1 MSWFSLSVPNPFK
14 FLKQEDEAEGEEE
27 EHHETPAAA
36 ELTQIISRELW
47 GAASFLALP
56 SSSNTLAGIR
66 SDLAEIGNGFKAGL
80 FRLCAL
86 LNSHPHEIGGGG
98 TVTEGVL
105 EFARDVSAR
114 PESWLDF
121 PLALSDDF
129 EMSDAQ
135 REHASVV
142 ECLTPSFAALRIKL
156 CSHMSE
162 GYFWKIYFLL
172 LQPLLNEHDS
182 EILLNPQITE
192 ARSIVKQQLKH
203 TNMEVQRFEADCSSL
218 EVGGKR
224 ISIQEESNED
234 KEYEVMAETTISSQR
249 WSVHS
254 EENVDEWSEDECSE
268 MSASVNDNKQESNKE
283 DVSFSDLEIN
293 NDGGGN
299 EFGKIV
305 GSRSQ
310 IAIGICG
317 GCIGDPEDCGLTWS

>member
-1 MSWFSLSVPNPFK
+1 MEL
-14 FLKQEDEAEGEEE
+14 LKLKTL
-27 EHHETPAAA
+27 ET
-36 ELTQIISRELW
+36 L
-47 GAASFLALP
+47 
-56 SSSNTLAGIR
+56 
-66 SDLAEIGNGFKAGL
+66 
-80 FRLCAL
+80 
-86 LNSHPHEIGGGG
+86 
-98 TVTEGVL
+98 
-105 EFARDVSAR
+105 
-114 PESWLDF
+114 
-121 PLALSDDF
+121 
-129 EMSDAQ
+129 
-135 REHASVV
+135 
-142 ECLTPSFAALRIKL
+142 
-156 CSHMSE
+156 
-162 GYFWKIYFLL
+162 
-172 LQPLLNEHDS
+172 
-182 EILLNPQITE
+182 QITE

-310 IAIGICG
+310 VNAQVSSSDACNEWVKVSKDSEANDVKIKATYSTKTKNNQDTDEF
-317 GCIGDPEDCGLTWS
+317 GDWFTINDLYLESGESF